1 MKRFNPLIIKGIAAA
16 LSAEPCKADP
26 IRAVAAIIDGSKDT
40 YQILKRKIEEVRGD
54 YRKLEEMA
62 KNEDED
68 EVRSIL
74 ESVMRIMIVKFI
86 NDNAFLLDESKAG

>member
-1 MKRFNPLIIKGIAAA
+1 MKRFNPLIIKGIVAA

-26 IRAVAAIIDGSKDT
+26 IRAVAAIIDGTENT
-40 YQILKRKIEEVRGD
+40 YQILKRKIEEVQGD
-54 YRKLEEMA
+54 YQKLEEMI

-68 EVRSIL
+68 DVRSIL

-86 NDNAFLLDESKAG
+86 NDNAFLLDESKVG